1 MEHATANT
9 ASIKRSYPLTIGKIA
24 QWSNGTPLLPRSAL
38 SKIAG
43 AVWNDSRSVACGDVF
58 VALTTEK
65 DDGHRYVRNAVDA
78 GAAAVIVAKN
88 RITAFSDRDRA
99 RAIAVTD
106 PLTAVQRAGARYRQ
120 ELDIPVIGIT
130 GSSGKTTTR
139 AFTGAVLKSRF
150 AVGETYTN
158 WNNHIGV
165 PLSLLRFTGHEAFGV
180 IEMGANH
187 REEIRGLSRIARPDV
202 AIITNI
208 GYSHVGLFGSL
219 TNTTKAKFEI
229 IEGLDRRHGFM
240 LLNGDDARLRTC
252 AAKLGI
258 DAVYYGCSASND
270 IRAEEIGLTASL
282 TTVFTVDGH
291 RFTLSMPGR
300 HFVYCALPAIYLGR
314 EFGISLKEIAAALR
328 AVRPLSMRG
337 GIRTK
342 KGVSF
347 IVDCYNANPSSMLAG
362 LRLLD
367 DVARK
372 ARRVAIVGEMLE
384 LGRYATKLHYALGTQ
399 IAGLKCDRVLAI
411 GEHARQIA
419 AGARAAGL
427 PASRIDFAENA
438 EKAVDVA
445 RSVLRKGDMVLLKA
459 SRGVHLEKVFEKF

>member
-1 MEHATANT
+1 
-9 ASIKRSYPLTIGKIA
+9 
-24 QWSNGTPLLPRSAL
+24 
-38 SKIAG
+38 
-43 AVWNDSRSVACGDVF
+43 
-58 VALTTEK
+58 
-65 DDGHRYVRNAVDA
+65 
-78 GAAAVIVAKN
+78 
-88 RITAFSDRDRA
+88 
-99 RAIAVTD
+99 
-106 PLTAVQRAGARYRQ
+106 
-120 ELDIPVIGIT
+120 
-130 GSSGKTTTR
+130 
-139 AFTGAVLKSRF
+139 
-150 AVGETYTN
+150 
-158 WNNHIGV
+158 
-165 PLSLLRFTGHEAFGV
+165 
-180 IEMGANH
+180 
-187 REEIRGLSRIARPDV
+187 
-202 AIITNI
+202 
-208 GYSHVGLFGSL
+208 
-219 TNTTKAKFEI
+219 
-229 IEGLDRRHGFM
+229 
-240 LLNGDDARLRTC
+240 
-252 AAKLGI
+252 
-258 DAVYYGCSASND
+258 
-270 IRAEEIGLTASL
+270 
-282 TTVFTVDGH
+282 
-291 RFTLSMPGR
+291 
-300 HFVYCALPAIYLGR
+300 
-314 EFGISLKEIAAALR
+314 
-328 AVRPLSMRG
+328 VRPLSMRG